1 MADSYNA
8 NEALKNAKRLLSS
21 GNYAN
26 AVKRLINDTIDIL
39 DQVGMS
45 KYISN
50 LGLAF
55 NEDDEAW
62 WVTFGVQNVDD
73 QIEPLRGIKVNIAY
87 DAGDDTFVAFQ
98 EEDDDIDELDEL
110 GVADELDAL
119 SVMVRCIIDEIRDD
133 VFEKWQEENPP
144 QKD

>member
-26 AVKRLINDTIDIL
+26 AVKRLINDTMDIL
-39 DQVGMS
+39 NQVGMD
-45 KYISN
+45 KYVTN
-50 LGLAF
+50 LSLEF
-55 NEDDEAW
+55 TDDNSAW
-62 WVTFGVQNVDD
+62 WASFDVLNIDD
-73 QIEPLRGIKVNIAY
+73 ALEPHRDIQVNITY
-87 DAGDDTFVAFQ
+87 DAGDDTFLAFQ
-98 EEDDDIDELDEL
+98 EEDHDMDELDNL

-133 VFEKWQEENPP
+133 VFEQWQEENPP
-144 QKD
+144 KD